1 MGDTNLSLLEK
12 IVAGFPSVSV
22 RNVMGDYVCC
32 ALIKPRLFSRTT
44 AVSILCPYK
53 RQMLYIYMK
62 VQMVARQKIAEQ
74 ILLSV
79 SL

>member
-53 RQMLYIYMK
+53 RQMI
-62 VQMVARQKIAEQ
+62 
-74 ILLSV
+74 
-79 SL
+79 